1 MLTSEG
7 ILPQGVLLLT
17 LFAHSASS
25 FSVPPSFAS
34 FRPRIG
40 SATQTT
46 RMIASSP
53 SRPAFKFDEDRENL
67 EKSLKLAPSLDWF
80 EIPQT
85 SKQAPDTSHLLKNV
99 FHERTS
105 HSPVGTFLGL
115 RGDKDRGEQS
125 SILMPNS
132 FRRALCTASCFA
144 RDQQKHRS
152 RLLKASR
159 CPAGEASKQSFQP
172 QLGVHGRVADA
183 EDLRLPCEKEET
195 EELQKARERWARRS
209 SLLSQALASSPRRRA
224 LLGGALS
231 LLAALNRAALAR
243 LLHLTCALS
252 LSLAALAF
260 AAASVSR
267 DARHVSGA
275 GGGEGGAWHVRA
287 YSQTAVMRRQGGK
300 DMARLH
306 RRLRRALLLLLPSP
320 RRRLARR

>member
-115 RGDKDRGEQS
+115 RGDKDR
-125 SILMPNS
+125 
-132 FRRALCTASCFA
+132 
-144 RDQQKHRS
+144 
-152 RLLKASR
+152 
-159 CPAGEASKQSFQP
+159 GEASKQSFQP